1 MTLSVRKSSPCGVES
16 VEMFVFTDM
25 LVDKLAGPDV
35 DWVVGL
41 ELETI
46 SE

>member
-1 MTLSVRKSSPCGVES
+1 MRRSSPCGVES
-16 VEMFVFTDM
+16 VEMFVFTDV